1 MDGLWI
7 VLTIIFLVIEVVT
20 AGAMVSIWFFVGA
33 LAALLA
39 EYLGAG
45 LILQFLIFFV
55 VSLALMFM
63 TKPFIKKYVRPVLSK
78 TNADRI
84 INEHGIVTEEINN
97 LLGKGAVLV
106 DGKEWTARNYDGDGI
121 IVIESE
127 VEIIAIKGVK
137 ALVKVVKKQE
147 V

>member
-55 VSLALMFM
+55 VSLALLFM

-84 INEHGIVTEEINN
+84 INEHGIVTEEIMMGMGS
-97 LLGKGAVLV
+97 L
-106 DGKEWTARNYDGDGI
+106 
-121 IVIESE
+121 
-127 VEIIAIKGVK
+127 
-137 ALVKVVKKQE
+137 
-147 V
+147 

>member
-1 MDGLWI
+1 M
-7 VLTIIFLVIEVVT
+7 
-20 AGAMVSIWFFVGA
+20 
-33 LAALLA
+33 AALLA

-55 VSLALMFM
+55 VSLALLFM

>member
-55 VSLALMFM
+55 VSLALLFM

>member
-45 LILQFLIFFV
+45 L
-55 VSLALMFM
+55 